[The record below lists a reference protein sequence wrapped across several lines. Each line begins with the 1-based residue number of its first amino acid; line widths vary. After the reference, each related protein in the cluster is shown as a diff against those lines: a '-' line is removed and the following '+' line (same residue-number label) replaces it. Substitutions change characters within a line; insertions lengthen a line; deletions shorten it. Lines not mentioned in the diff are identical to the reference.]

1 MIACRDFSE
10 TGMSTESSWQ
20 DGLVD
25 EGPVFELGTVQITRD
40 VLEVAQLLKRAA
52 FKTGKLAN

>member
-10 TGMSTESSWQ
+10 TGMSTESSRQ